1 MGKRQRDCVECGAPV
16 WFRDREHC
24 CRCMRLRRE
33 QSAKA
38 RCPGCGSD
46 RVLVAE
52 TGRCVLC
59 SRRCRDCG
67 GKVRFRGEVVCRPCQ
82 KRTELAAA
90 RSMCPRC
97 GKPGY
102 LRGFTG
108 WCGGCSRP
116 GPPKDPPRVCVN
128 CGELR
133 RHVGRGL
140 CGRCW
145 QRHPDRPFVRGETL
159 AAGLAE
165 PPDWLDDFVAHL
177 AACQCPARACALIT
191 ALARLLQD
199 PHSNHPQQVLERSRR
214 PGRSMGSLARA
225 LEAFFTERGLAI
237 VTDQSDRLAAGRRQ
251 RRIDATPPGMR
262 LGVSEF
268 AGSMVNSR
276 ERARR
281 AGTRPRADRTIETAL
296 AVVRDLAC
304 FLDSQRGKQD
314 WALVDVSDIEAFLAV
329 QPNNRARRLTVLGQF
344 FRFTRSRR
352 MVLVDPTRGVMAK
365 RYRGFRGRTLTITEQ
380 RALFDRWSTDPGAH
394 PHEAMF
400 GLLAILHGASSSEVR
415 LLRTDGVDTS
425 DRSVRLGRRP
435 HPVPLD
441 PVSWSA
447 LQRCLAHRDTLR
459 SANPHVIVT
468 RGTKADR
475 RPASEAY
482 MSHLLDPCGLPP
494 KMLRTTRLADLVN
507 TLDPKLVAAAFG
519 MRPEGAMIYLADHL
533 DDGRLPDRLAEQ

>member
-1 MGKRQRDCVECGAPV
+1 
-16 WFRDREHC
+16 
-24 CRCMRLRRE
+24 
-33 QSAKA
+33 
-38 RCPGCGSD
+38 
-46 RVLVAE
+46 
-52 TGRCVLC
+52 
-59 SRRCRDCG
+59 
-67 GKVRFRGEVVCRPCQ
+67 
-82 KRTELAAA
+82 
-90 RSMCPRC
+90 MCPRC

>member
-16 WFRDREHC
+16 GFRDREHC

-82 KRTELAAA
+82 KRSELAAA

-97 GKPGY
+97 GTPGY
-102 LRGFTG
+102 LRASTG
-108 WCGGCSRP
+108 WCGRCSRP

-145 QRHPDRPFVRGETL
+145 QRHPDRPFVRGEAL
-159 AAGLAE
+159 AARLAE

-177 AACQCPARACALIT
+177 AACQCPARACALIA

-199 PHSNHPQQVLERSRR
+199 PYSNHPQQVLERSRR

-251 RRIDATPPGMR
+251 SRIDATPPGMR
-262 LGVSEF
+262 LGVCEF
-268 AGSMVNSR
+268 AGSMVNAR

-296 AVVRDLAC
+296 AIVRDLAC

-314 WALVDVSDIEAFLAV
+314 WALVDVSDIEAFLAA

-365 RYRGFRGRTLTITEQ
+365 RYRGFRGRTLTITQQ
-380 RALFDRWSTDPGAH
+380 RALFDRWNTDPGAH

-415 LLRTDGVDTS
+415 LLRTDRINTS
-425 DRSVRLGRRP
+425 DRSVRLGKRP

-475 RPASEAY
+475 RPPSEAY